1 MPIDFKGRIA
11 QDEQALADLL
21 ERRRT
26 GISSG
31 IDQTRSE
38 IGAGRAQAFGPEL
51 ESRLQGAASQFGLSP
66 SAVSAGMAQGAQV
79 QGGLENSLEGILGN
93 QKYGMQR
100 ERTNL
105 AYNRALD
112 RAQAAG
118 LQRREAEKFAR
129 QIMQDEIRRQNEG
142 AMGEKQRQQLIRRQ
156 GIENTFSRR
165 GEDMKL
171 SQMSDGTDEYQS
183 AVMRILTGMP
193 SQLLTYYGL
202 SGGFGGGFGKEK
214 VNPTQG
220 QTNYQPQYP
229 KLDERPFG
237 GYS

>member
-1 MPIDFKGRIA
+1 MPIDFKARIA

-21 ERRRT
+21 EKRRA
-26 GISSG
+26 GITSE

-38 IGAGRAQAFGPEL
+38 IGSGRAQAFGPVL
-51 ESRLQGAASQFGLSP
+51 QSRLAGLGVTAPVDPAPVTNRLS
-66 SAVSAGMAQGAQV
+66 M
-79 QGGLENSLEGILGN
+79 GLDETLGN
-93 QKYGMQR
+93 QKYWMQR

-118 LQRREAEKFAR
+118 LQRREAETFAR

-142 AMGEKQRQQLIRRQ
+142 AMGEKQRQQSIRRQ
-156 GIENTFSRR
+156 GIENAATAR
-165 GEDMKL
+165 GEDLRL

-193 SQLLTYYGL
+193 SQLLTFYGL
-202 SGGFGGGFGKEK
+202 SGGFGGGSKNIDTTPGA
-214 VNPTQG
+214 
-220 QTNYQPQYP
+220 
-229 KLDERPFG
+229 G
-237 GYS
+237 GTPEFLTAGSKYSSRIDPMTGRRI